1 MPTNSRSLT
10 EDQCRYPWFVDTL
23 KAFEVAFMRVLTQ
36 NVSETLNRPGG
47 KMKRIS
53 NRLAHWVLIAVFAA
67 VITPNEAMAQSRVVE
82 RVGAEDYAFF
92 GAGYSDVLDK
102 SGDPSGVVLV
112 EVGFRELIGFQS
124 SGHGTVFRIRPRI
137 AVESTFD
144 GDFYGG
150 IGLSGEVFPF
160 GGPMFIEGSFLPG
173 VQHRPE
179 RDENYPIQFRSQLG
193 LGYLFENGRTLAVT
207 FDHKSNNGWGD
218 GNSATETLMVRYG
231 APFSSLYKERSASL
245 K

>member
-1 MPTNSRSLT
+1 
-10 EDQCRYPWFVDTL
+10 
-23 KAFEVAFMRVLTQ
+23 
-36 NVSETLNRPGG
+36 
-47 KMKRIS
+47 
-53 NRLAHWVLIAVFAA
+53 
-67 VITPNEAMAQSRVVE
+67 MAQSRVVE
-82 RVGAEDYAFF
+82 RVGAEDYVFF

-160 GGPMFIEGSFLPG
+160 GGPMFIEGSFLSG
-173 VQHRPE
+173 VQHRTD

-231 APFSSLYKERSASL
+231 APFSSLHKARSASL